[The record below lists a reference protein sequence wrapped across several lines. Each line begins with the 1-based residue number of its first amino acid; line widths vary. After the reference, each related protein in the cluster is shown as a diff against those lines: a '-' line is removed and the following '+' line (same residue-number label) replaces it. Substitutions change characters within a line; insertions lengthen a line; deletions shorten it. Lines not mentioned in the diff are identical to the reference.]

1 MEQGMSESSDWEIPA
16 NAQPKAEDC
25 SFDLERVLAAVLGV
39 RATIPADAY
48 TAGTL
53 GTERAGNGVLI
64 RDDGVV
70 LTIGYL
76 ITEAEQVW
84 LNTNDGRAVP
94 GHVMAY
100 DQETGFGLVQALAR
114 LNLPALPLGR
124 SERAKTGER
133 VVVAG
138 AGGRQ
143 RSVAAR
149 IAAKQEFA
157 GYWEYLLDEAIF
169 TAPAHPNWGGTA
181 VIGGD
186 GALIG
191 VGSLHLQQGGE
202 DGEKDHLNM
211 IVPID
216 LLPPILDDLLTLG
229 RPNHPPRPWLGLYA
243 TEIDDKVVVAG
254 LAAGAPARKA
264 GLKIGDI
271 VLAVGGEEIADLAS
285 LYRKIWRR
293 GAAGVGVPMLVFRD
307 GRTLEL
313 DVRSAD
319 RARFLKSPSLH

>member
-1 MEQGMSESSDWEIPA
+1 MSESSDWEIPPQ
-16 NAQPKAEDC
+16 AQPKPADWP
-25 SFDLERVLAAVLGV
+25 FDLDRALSAVLGL
-39 RATIPADAY
+39 RATVPADAY

-64 RDDGVV
+64 REDGVV

-76 ITEAEQVW
+76 ITEADSVW

-114 LNLPALPLGR
+114 LKLPPLPLGR
-124 SERAKTGER
+124 SASAQPGDR
-133 VVVAG
+133 VIVAG
-138 AGGRQ
+138 AGGRPH
-143 RSVAAR
+143 ALNAR

-169 TAPAHPNWGGTA
+169 TVPAHPNWGGTA
-181 VIGGD
+181 VIDGE
-186 GALIG
+186 GALIAL
-191 VGSLHLQQGGE
+191 GSLHLQQGGE
-202 DGEKDHLNM
+202 GNERDHLNM
-211 IVPID
+211 TVPID

-254 LAAGAPARKA
+254 LASGAPARRA
-264 GLKIGDI
+264 GLKTGDI
-271 VLAVGGEEIADLAS
+271 VLAVAGEEIADLAS
-285 LYRKIWRR
+285 LYRKVWRR
-293 GAAGVGVPMLVFRD
+293 GAAGVEVPMVVFRG
-307 GRTLEL
+307 GRTLDLE
-313 DVRSAD
+313 VRSAD
-319 RARFLKSPSLH
+319 RTQFLKSPSLH

>member
-1 MEQGMSESSDWEIPA
+1 MAESSDWEIPA
-16 NAQPKAEDC
+16 EAQPKSEDW
-25 SFDLERVLAAVLGV
+25 SFDLERTLRAVLGV
-39 RATIPADAY
+39 RATIPGDAY

-64 RDDGVV
+64 RDDGIV

-76 ITEAEQVW
+76 ITEAETVW
-84 LNTNDGRAVP
+84 LNTHDGRAVP

-100 DQETGFGLVQALAR
+100 DQETGFGLVQALGR
-114 LNLPALPLGR
+114 LELPALPLGR
-124 SERAKTGER
+124 SEGAQRGER
-133 VVVAG
+133 VLVAG

-143 RSVAAR
+143 RSLSAR

-157 GYWEYLLDEAIF
+157 GYWEYLIEEAIF

-191 VGSLHLQQGGE
+191 IGSLHLQQGGD
-202 DGEKDHLNM
+202 DGQKDHLNM

-216 LLPPILDDLLTLG
+216 LLPPILNDLLTLG
-229 RPNHPPRPWLGLYA
+229 RPNHPPRPWLGLYS
-243 TEIDDKVVVAG
+243 TEIDERLVVAG
-254 LAAGAPARKA
+254 LASDAPAKRA

-271 VLAVGGEEIADLAS
+271 VVAIGGEEVADLAS
-285 LYRKIWRR
+285 LYRKLWAR
-293 GAAGVGVPMLVFRD
+293 GAAGIAVPLTIFRD
-307 GRTLEL
+307 GRTLEVE
-313 DVRSAD
+313 VRSAD

>member
-1 MEQGMSESSDWEIPA
+1 MAESSDWEIPA
-16 NAQPKAEDC
+16 EAQPKSEDW
-25 SFDLERVLAAVLGV
+25 SFDLDRTLRAVLGV
-39 RATIPADAY
+39 KAMIPGDAY

-76 ITEAEQVW
+76 ITEAETVW
-84 LNTNDGRAVP
+84 LNTHDGRAVP

-100 DQETGFGLVQALAR
+100 DQETGFGLVQALGR
-114 LNLPALPLGR
+114 LALPALPLGR
-124 SERAKTGER
+124 SERAQRGER
-133 VVVAG
+133 VLVAG

-143 RSVAAR
+143 HSLSAR

-157 GYWEYLLDEAIF
+157 GYWEYLIEEAIF

-181 VIGGD
+181 VIGSD

-191 VGSLHLQQGGE
+191 IGSLHLQQGD
-202 DGEKDHLNM
+202 DGQKDHLNM

-216 LLPPILDDLLTLG
+216 LLPPILNDLLTLG
-229 RPNHPPRPWLGLYA
+229 RPNRPPRPWLGLYS
-243 TEIDDKVVVAG
+243 TEIDERLVVAG
-254 LAAGAPARKA
+254 LASDAPAKRA

-271 VLAVGGEEIADLAS
+271 VVAIGGEEVTDLAS
-285 LYRKIWRR
+285 LYRKLWAR
-293 GAAGVGVPMLVFRD
+293 GAAGIDVPLTIFRD
-307 GRTLEL
+307 GRTLEIE
-313 DVRSAD
+313 VRSAD